1 MSQKLTPFAYN
12 NSEVRTI
19 TEGDQA
25 WFVASD
31 ICDFFGV
38 TNHNLVPCGRG
49 IAEPMEE
56 NEGVHEIS
64 LGDVCR

>member
-19 TEGDQA
+19 TEGDQP

-38 TNHNLVPCGRG
+38 TNRNRVMQNIDDDERG
-49 IAEPMEE
+49 VRKLPTP
-56 NEGVHEIS
+56 GGGTH
-64 LGDVCR
+64 RTY

>member
-12 NSEVRTI
+12 KSEVRTI

-38 TNHNLVPCGRG
+38 TNRLDVTHYFASYFATLKCNIDSGLVLD
-49 IAEPMEE
+49 IF
-56 NEGVHEIS
+56 
-64 LGDVCR
+64 